1 MEKYQESI
9 YMQYYYEG
17 LDRGVL
23 KKLTILKSSFVVLVV
38 VLQMKFGIWLE
49 FFLAEV

>member
-17 LDRGVL
+17 LERGVL
-23 KKLTILKSSFVVLVV
+23 KKLIILKSSFLVLVA
-38 VLQMKFGIWLE
+38 VLQIKFGIWLE
-49 FFLAEV
+49 FFLAGV